1 MVEEFLKPTLDGG
14 GQASSDDVE
23 KTLGLVTELKEK
35 FQSFERTLME
45 SPEAEALRADRERK
59 RSLERVSIAREK
71 LERANRQIEGL
82 TGKRKLEQVNY
93 NYVPERRVDK
103 NVFSEQL
110 RQMRIKASKTMG
122 AFKDNIAAARAG
134 GNFRYNSRGGMT
146 PEAALK
152 EEEAKMQAYDLQY
165 KNEELAYLQSIGPI
179 DLAAFHGKLHP
190 LLDERLQALM
200 ELRQLQLEGNELGD
214 I

>member
-110 RQMRIKASKTMG
+110 RQMRIKASKTVG
-122 AFKDNIAAARAG
+122 DKDLIV
-134 GNFRYNSRGGMT
+134 
-146 PEAALK
+146 
-152 EEEAKMQAYDLQY
+152 LQY
-165 KNEELAYLQSIGPI
+165 KNEELAYLQSIGPM
-179 DLAAFHGKLHP
+179 DLVAFHGKLHP

-200 ELRQLQLEGNELGD
+200 ELRQLQLEGNEIGD